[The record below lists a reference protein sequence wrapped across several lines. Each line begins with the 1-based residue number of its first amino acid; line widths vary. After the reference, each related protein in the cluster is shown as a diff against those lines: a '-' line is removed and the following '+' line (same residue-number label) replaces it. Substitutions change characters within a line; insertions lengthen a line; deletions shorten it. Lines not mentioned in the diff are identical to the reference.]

1 MSQSCRHDV
10 FDPTSTIRL
19 RSDSEGVFVRCA
31 ECNKAQHWTAD
42 YDDDTEPT
50 AGPTAVERAVCPHG
64 SLRRQCEVCER
75 DEEIARL
82 RATERKFGT
91 LMHELMDE
99 RDRLR
104 AEVERLT
111 ADLASAHEQLA
122 DQTARWA
129 AVVNERDALRAR
141 IDALMLE
148 YCPDEMTADQTA
160 EWARHQVPHQLSAAE
175 REVLERESAAVDA
188 VATEPKRAY
197 YETHEPPH
205 CPTCGSGASEP
216 NTPAP

>member
-1 MSQSCRHDV
+1 MSAD
-10 FDPTSTIRL
+10 ST
-19 RSDSEGVFVRCA
+19 
-31 ECNKAQHWTAD
+31 
-42 YDDDTEPT
+42 
-50 AGPTAVERAVCPHG
+50 VCPHG

-111 ADLASAHEQLA
+111 ADLAGAHEQLA

-129 AVVNERDALRAR
+129 AVVSERDALRAR

-160 EWARHQVPHQLSAAE
+160 EWARHQAPHPPTAEERKALERARAAE
-175 REVLERESAAVDA
+175 D
-188 VATEPKRAY
+188 
-197 YETHEPPH
+197 
-205 CPTCGSGASEP
+205 GAP
-216 NTPAP
+216 